1 MEHGIFPGDAVT
13 GPGIPDEVVDR
24 YRELSAD
31 IASGVGVVST
41 RLRGRDYAATV
52 SGFLSV
58 SYDPPTLL
66 VSLYA
71 EARIAEAV
79 ADAGS
84 WALSLLPARLR
95 GTANWLAS
103 PGSPLEGLLNQVD
116 YGRAPET
123 GAAVIE
129 GSIAWFEVRTTSV
142 TRAATHLLVVGEVLS
157 MGRRAPADD
166 ESDPLV
172 HFAGAYARLGR

>member
-1 MEHGIFPGDAVT
+1 MEYGIFPANAVS
-13 GPGIPDEVVDR
+13 GPDVPDEVTDR

-79 ADAGS
+79 VEAGN

-129 GSIAWFEVRTTSV
+129 GSIAWFEVRTTAV
-142 TRAATHLLVVGEVLS
+142 TTAATHQLVVGEVVA

>member
-1 MEHGIFPGDAVT
+1 MEHGVFPGDAVE
-13 GPGIPDEVVDR
+13 GPDVPDEVVDR

-58 SYDPPTLL
+58 SYDPPTVL

-79 ADAGS
+79 LDAGS

-116 YGRAPET
+116 YGRGPET
-123 GAAVIE
+123 GAAIID
-129 GSIAWFEVRTTSV
+129 GAIAWFEVRTTSV
-142 TRAATHLLVVGEVLS
+142 TTAATHELIVGEVVS
-157 MGRRAPADD
+157 MGRRASADD
-166 ESDPLV
+166 ESDPLI
-172 HFAGAYARLGR
+172 HFASAYGRLAR